1 MVALWEGCT
10 EPFLSFFPIW
20 PFKLASPLLLKC
32 AWMELLLGSSS
43 LNKHSPSKST
53 SCGHHIAHTS
63 GMGVLGRREEWGCAL
78 GLEFLFIGLL
88 SPHSQGRRPSRP
100 IREKW
105 GNWSSILTGHC
116 CTYLGDIL
124 WGPTGSGGSVIVY
137 VVNALRQL
145 GFDQGSEITMGD
157 MVNKRFSIK
166 MTTYPPVAGE
176 EMDGK
181 LLPLCL
187 MVA

>member
-1 MVALWEGCT
+1 M
-10 EPFLSFFPIW
+10 
-20 PFKLASPLLLKC
+20 
-32 AWMELLLGSSS
+32 
-43 LNKHSPSKST
+43 
-53 SCGHHIAHTS
+53 
-63 GMGVLGRREEWGCAL
+63 
-78 GLEFLFIGLL
+78 
-88 SPHSQGRRPSRP
+88 
-100 IREKW
+100 
-105 GNWSSILTGHC
+105 
-116 CTYLGDIL
+116 
-124 WGPTGSGGSVIVY
+124 IVY